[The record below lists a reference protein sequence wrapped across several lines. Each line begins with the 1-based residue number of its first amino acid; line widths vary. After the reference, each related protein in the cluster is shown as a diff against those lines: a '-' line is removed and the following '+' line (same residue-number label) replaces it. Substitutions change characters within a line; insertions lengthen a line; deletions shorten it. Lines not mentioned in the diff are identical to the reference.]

1 MESPTHYPP
10 FIFGVALVALWLS
23 SLAGMWLQSRSA
35 LGGDEHKED
44 RATILAAGL
53 TLLAFTVGFSF
64 SFATGRYD
72 QRKNYEEAE
81 ANAIG
86 TEFVRVDVLPAPNA
100 ENVRRLLRAYL
111 DQRIAFYING
121 DESRLAQINQRTA
134 ELQAQLWAEVMAP
147 AAQPTR
153 LTSLALAGMNDVLN
167 SQSYTQAAFW
177 FRIPTEAWC
186 LMAAIA
192 LGCNVLFGYNLK
204 PTKAGRRLAFGL
216 PLINAV
222 AFFLI
227 ADIDAPRHGLIQ
239 VIPQNLNS
247 LAQTLGP

>member
-1 MESPTHYPP
+1 MENPTHYPAL
-10 FIFGVALVALWLS
+10 IFGVALVALWLAS
-23 SLAGMWLQSRSA
+23 AAGMWLRSRSA

-44 RATILAAGL
+44 RTTILAAGL
-53 TLLAFTVGFSF
+53 TLLAFIVGFSF

-86 TEFVRVDVLPAPNA
+86 TEWVRADILPAPNA

-111 DQRIAFYING
+111 DQRIAFYNNG
-121 DESRLAQINQRTA
+121 DESRFAQINRRTA

-177 FRIPTEAWC
+177 FRIPTEAWF
-186 LMAAIA
+186 LMVAIA
-192 LGCNVLFGYNLK
+192 VGCNVLFGYGLK
-204 PTKAGRRLAFGL
+204 PTVAGRRLALGL

-227 ADIDAPRHGLIQ
+227 ADIDAPRHGLIW

-247 LAQTLGP
+247 LALSLK